1 MGAAELAQNNFWIG
15 AAALDVV
22 ICGSFRRDPASL
34 RREYDELRASGC
46 RILSPVGLSFA
57 DERDG
62 FVYLDH
68 EVNDKPTDIERG
80 HLDAIPAA
88 DMVWLHAPDGYLG
101 PSGAFETG
109 AAHAA
114 GVPVYAATPVVD
126 VGLREFVTVVASPHD
141 AVIHRKT
148 MFMQKPGEP
157 LKALQTYYHRAALA
171 RGWDT
176 EGAAESMLLLTEE
189 VGELARSVRRYVGLT
204 RHGADDSEN
213 AAEELADVQLYV
225 VHLANVLGVDLSS
238 AVTAKEA
245 KNMRRFLT
253 GSRAA

>member
-1 MGAAELAQNNFWIG
+1 MGIAEVTHNSLGIG

-22 ICGSFRRDPASL
+22 ICGSFRRDPSSL

-46 RILSPVGLSFA
+46 RILSPVGLTFA

-68 EVNDKPTDIERG
+68 EVDDEPTEIERG
-80 HLDAIPAA
+80 HLDAIRSA
-88 DMVWLHAPDGYLG
+88 DMVWLHAPSGYLG
-101 PSGAFETG
+101 PSGAFEIG
-109 AAHAA
+109 AAHTA
-114 GVPVYAATPVVD
+114 GVPVYAGVPIVD

-141 AVIHRKT
+141 AVVHRKT
-148 MFMQKPGEP
+148 MVIHKPGEP
-157 LKALQTYYHRAALA
+157 LKALQTYYLRAALT

-176 EGAAESMLLLTEE
+176 EGAAECMLLLTEE
-189 VGELARSVRRYVGLT
+189 VGELARSVRHYAGLT
-204 RHGADDSEN
+204 RHGANNNEN

-225 VHLANVLGVDLSS
+225 VHLANVLGVDLAN
-238 AVTAKEA
+238 AVTDKEA
-245 KNMRRFLT
+245 KNLQRFLT